1 MSPILSVVIIGAF
14 QYKSN
19 SNYACTRMISQLCYL
34 VGKEISIKSC
44 NRLLSDAA
52 IFYKALPHLFYKTTT
67 PLFPPR
73 RVLVEVWKW

>member
-34 VGKEISIKSC
+34 VGKEISVSPVTDYC
-44 NRLLSDAA
+44 QTQLFSTRLYPTFSTRQ
-52 IFYKALPHLFYKTTT
+52 LPHYF
-67 PLFPPR
+67 PLG
-73 RVLVEVWKW
+73 ES